1 MVRIAE
7 DKKEVDPVTS
17 KLFLTSINSWYK
29 KHGIK
34 VGVEKV
40 SNLYPNKNDKKKR
53 GIAVTVSILGDMPK
67 CRARVVDD
75 NGQLVMK
82 EDEETGEE
90 VPKMTTI
97 KNPDEVTFFFN
108 VRSENDELNE
118 FSVNPKASCYP
129 LFNYAFQESGDLP
142 QDNTKGFICDIDE
155 LKEVLEGLE
164 FMAKAKKES
173 FQGGNPY
180 WVLIPSDPID
190 IEEVDDDFDEED

>member
-1 MVRIAE
+1 MVRINE
-7 DKKEVDPVTS
+7 EKKEADAVTS

-29 KHGIK
+29 DNGIK

-40 SNLYPNKNDKKKR
+40 SNLYPNKQDKTKR
-53 GIAVTVSILGDMPK
+53 GIAVTLSVLGDMPK
-67 CRARVVDD
+67 CRARSIDD
-75 NGQLVMK
+75 NGKVIMV
-82 EDEETGEE
+82 EDDNTGEE
-90 VPKMTTI
+90 VPKIVTI
-97 KNPDEVTFFFN
+97 EDPGEVTFFYN
-108 VRSENDELNE
+108 VRLEDEEKNE
-118 FSVNPKASCYP
+118 FSVNPKASCFP

-142 QDNTKGFICDIDE
+142 EGNTKGFICDIDE